1 MMELKALDEKRLQA
15 LNHIMIKKKRWL
27 DPTIRGS
34 GERVLKKWSSFGR
47 WCCPTVLKTEL
58 RKWSPNW
65 KGPLKVHQVLLEN
78 AYWLSSL
85 EGEPHKRFING
96 KYLKK
101 YFLAMWEMLDTA
113 KKN

>member
-1 MMELKALDEKRLQA
+1 MARAYNKRVRKNIEEGELVWKV
-15 LNHIMIKKKRWL
+15 
-27 DPTIRGS
+27 
-34 GERVLKKWSSFGR
+34 VLLISAKDR
-47 WCCPTVLKTEL
+47 EL

-65 KGPLKVHQVLLEN
+65 EGPFKVYQVLPEN

-85 EGEPHKRFING
+85 EGESHRRFING

-101 YFLAMWEMLDTA
+101 YFSTMWEILDTT

>member
-1 MMELKALDEKRLQA
+1 MARAYNKRVKRKSFEEGELVW
-15 LNHIMIKKKRWL
+15 NV
-27 DPTIRGS
+27 
-34 GERVLKKWSSFGR
+34 VLPICAKDR
-47 WCCPTVLKTEL
+47 EL
-58 RKWSPNW
+58 GKLSPNW
-65 KGPLKVHQVLLEN
+65 EEPFKVHQVLTRN

-101 YFLAMWEMLDTA
+101 YFPTMWEMLDTT